1 MCPLDRAP
9 VSPSEQHQPTDKVMK
24 NYGCTATTV
33 SKEEVRNEQS
43 EDDSDCPSSSPAL
56 GTLSNLTDEPNTMSL
71 GAPIHS
77 AGEEVS
83 PFVREIEELL

>member
-24 NYGCTATTV
+24 NYGCTGTTV

-43 EDDSDCPSSSPAL
+43 AVDSDCPPLSSEL
-56 GTLSNLTDEPNTMSL
+56 GTLNNLKDEPNNMTL

-77 AGEEVS
+77 AGGELP
-83 PFVREIEELL
+83 PFL